1 MLVCGMPKRA
11 SLAAPELAA
20 ARIDARARGENFP
33 VASFLAPA
41 WARPHLRAIYGFAR
55 LVDTLGDEAPGDR
68 LALLDE
74 LERELDG
81 PPKADVMRRLH
92 ATIEARSLPLD
103 PFRRLIEANRIDQR
117 KARYET
123 WDEVREYCTY
133 SADPV
138 GRLVLGVYGRLDE
151 PSLVELSDA
160 VCTGLQLVN
169 FLQDPPRD
177 LKLGRVYLPQEDL
190 RRFSVAE
197 DELAGPGS
205 ERFRSLARFESE
217 RARSLLSRGFPL
229 AHALGGRAGRSVALF
244 ARGGIA
250 ALEALER
257 ADYDVFTRRPSPS
270 AFAFGRLAL
279 VELSRP
285 SEKASAYSQAL
296 RITRREARSFAWG
309 IRVLPRSK
317 RRAVAALYAFARRV
331 DDIADHGSL
340 ATEERRRRL
349 ESCRAAVE
357 GLPESPD
364 GDLVLV
370 ALADAVARYK
380 IPRQTLLDLVDGGL
394 MDVDRTRY
402 ESWEELR
409 EYCRRVAGAVG
420 IACAAVYGPSEPD
433 EAMRYAE
440 TLGLALQQINI
451 IRDVR
456 EDWRLGRV
464 YLPQD
469 ELERFGV
476 TEADIE
482 AGRTGPEW
490 RALMEQQ
497 AARAE
502 QLLAEGLQL
511 LRYLDLRS
519 ALGVRSFAGTYR
531 VLLEQMRA
539 SGYEVFD
546 VRPRLS
552 AAEKVRAVVAR

>member
-33 VASFLAPA
+33 VASLLAPA

-55 LVDTLGDEAPGDR
+55 LVDTLGDEAEGDR

-81 PPKADVMRRLH
+81 PPETKVMRRLH
-92 ATIEARSLPLD
+92 VTIEARSLPLE
-103 PFRRLIEANRIDQR
+103 PFRRLIEANRIDQQ

-123 WDEVREYCTY
+123 WDELREYCTY

-151 PSLVELSDA
+151 PALVEMSDA

-177 LKLGRVYLPQEDL
+177 LELGRVYLPQEDL
-190 RRFSVAE
+190 RRFAVAE
-197 DELAGPGS
+197 GELAGPGS
-205 ERFRSLARFESE
+205 ERFRSLARFEAE
-217 RARSLLSRGFPL
+217 RAQGLLSRGFPL
-229 AHALGGRAGRSVALF
+229 ARALGGRPGRSVALF
-244 ARGGIA
+244 ARGGLA

-257 ADYDVFTRRPSPS
+257 AEYDVFTRRPSPS
-270 AFAFGRLAL
+270 AFALGRVAL
-279 VELSRP
+279 EELSRR
-285 SEKASAYSQAL
+285 SESASAYAQAL

-331 DDIADHGSL
+331 DDIADDGSL
-340 ATEERRRRL
+340 GAEERRSRL
-349 ESCRAAVE
+349 ESCRAAVA
-357 GLPESPD
+357 GLPESRD

-370 ALADAVARYK
+370 ALADAVLRYE
-380 IPRQTLLDLVDGGL
+380 IPRQALLDLVDGGL

-402 ESWEELR
+402 ATWEELR
-409 EYCRRVAGAVG
+409 EYCSRVAGAVG
-420 IACAAVYGPSEPD
+420 IACAAVYGPSEP
-433 EAMRYAE
+433 EQAMRYAE

-451 IRDVR
+451 IRDVG

-476 TEADIE
+476 TEADIA

-490 RALMEQQ
+490 RELMEHQ
-497 AARAE
+497 AQRAE

-511 LRYLDLRS
+511 LRHLDARS

-531 VLLEQMRA
+531 ALLGQMRA

-546 VRPRLS
+546 VLPRLS
-552 AAEKVRAVVAR
+552 TAEKVRAVVSR